1 MPDKIQNVCVM
12 LFKNIYIK
20 CEKEYIENSDDN
32 RQDDRYIFHIVNDNI
47 IITQHH
53 NIMSIFSP
61 AFCNTTCA
69 SIDLLMFDEHT
80 VPNDNF
86 DGWRSASGGGIPGG
100 VDERCRPGTFMA
112 KV

>member
-1 MPDKIQNVCVM
+1 
-12 LFKNIYIK
+12 
-20 CEKEYIENSDDN
+20 
-32 RQDDRYIFHIVNDNI
+32 
-47 IITQHH
+47 
-53 NIMSIFSP
+53 MSIFSP

-112 KV
+112 KTKSTCMSCVRRARGNQQLS

>member
-1 MPDKIQNVCVM
+1 MR
-12 LFKNIYIK
+12 KNILRIATITDKTIGIYSILLMI
-20 CEKEYIENSDDN
+20 C
-32 RQDDRYIFHIVNDNI
+32 NI